1 MLRNVHPLRELSLS
15 EARSIGAAAPTPQV
29 QAAIAGAA
37 RATGTDFSYLL
48 GEARLESSLNPNAQ
62 AGTSSAAGLY
72 QFTGGTWLATLERH
86 GAQHGLG
93 WASAAISGGRVRDP
107 AMRQQIMAL
116 RFDPQASAL
125 MAGELANDNRAA
137 LTTVLG
143 RTPDPAELYLAH
155 FLGADGAGKFL
166 TNLAA
171 DPAQSAA
178 ALFPQAAA
186 ANHTIFFD
194 AQGAP
199 RSLGAVMGLLRGKL
213 ADAMGEAPAAG
224 LDGDWAAFQPGAV
237 PDGESFTGQAA
248 AAVPAAPRPRPSM
261 ADTLAATFGGS
272 AQAMPVHVRQAY
284 GQLRAFG
291 L

>member
-1 MLRNVHPLRELSLS
+1 MS

-29 QAAIAGAA
+29 QSAIVGAA

-86 GAQHGLG
+86 GSQHGLG

-116 RFDPQASAL
+116 RFDPHASAL

-143 RTPDPAELYLAH
+143 RVPDPAELYLAH

-171 DPAQSAA
+171 DPAQSAV

-186 ANHTIFFD
+186 ANHGIFFD
-194 AQGAP
+194 GKDAP

-213 ADAMGEAPAAG
+213 AEAMGEAPAAG
-224 LDGDWAAFQPGAV
+224 LDGDWAAFQPAPAPEGQGFA
-237 PDGESFTGQAA
+237 GQA
-248 AAVPAAPRPRPSM
+248 VSAPPTAPQQRPSM

-272 AQAMPVHVRQAY
+272 AQAMPGHVRQAY